1 MVQRLKKLNNATVK
15 SLGRGKRSDGGGLWL
30 YKTSD
35 GGAKWVLRYSLYG
48 RRHEMGLGGYPAVSL
63 KEARESAEK
72 WNAVVRGGKDAI
84 KERERE
90 RREAERNLHV
100 LNEIATDAFETRK
113 AELKGEGKAGS
124 WFTPLKLHVLPKLGS
139 MPIAEIDQRDIR
151 SALAPIWHEKA
162 DTARNPRPQGPVL
175 SRLGTARGLQH
186 VSGSDASLSVTSVT
200 SVTPSDKRHKKE
212 NMVKYLSGP

>member
-15 SLGRGKRSDGGGLWL
+15 SLGRGKHSDGGGLWI

-90 RREAERNLHV
+90 RREAERNLHILNDIAADAGRGRSDDGRADLV
-100 LNEIATDAFETRK
+100 LVHRALLKEAALLGAGGLRHGAEAAVDA
-113 AELKGEGKAGS
+113 
-124 WFTPLKLHVLPKLGS
+124 
-139 MPIAEIDQRDIR
+139 
-151 SALAPIWHEKA
+151 
-162 DTARNPRPQGPVL
+162 
-175 SRLGTARGLQH
+175 
-186 VSGSDASLSVTSVT
+186 
-200 SVTPSDKRHKKE
+200 
-212 NMVKYLSGP
+212 